1 MGSFHSGLKGLWI
14 PYSCGYIPSDG
25 DEKTEAQKRIGLG
38 NAKQPARSKA
48 GSEAQVL
55 SQVALTLLTSKE
67 FCWRVEGLKCV
78 CSLCERTNHASSAG
92 TVIYEIFRIGR
103 LESSHAVLVSGMPTL
118 AGTVAAH
125 LWESSFVFCFSS
137 PRPQVSVAQGDVS
150 IGLPRRICALAPI
163 LLKSV

>member
-55 SQVALTLLTSKE
+55 SQVALTLLTSKA

-118 AGTVAAH
+118 AEPWLPIFGNLV
-125 LWESSFVFCFSS
+125 LFS
-137 PRPQVSVAQGDVS
+137 VS
-150 IGLPRRICALAPI
+150 LPHAPKN
-163 LLKSV
+163 LLHEETSA